1 MSEKATVVPAVS
13 DDRSAFGQDGVFA
26 DLKSAVEKGP
36 EQSRTCLCSL
46 IKARLCVKRFEMIR
60 KIEMEGFSLTTSKRF
75 DEVIA
80 GVNAAIGRRS
90 STGNAWT
97 RLPVH

>member
-1 MSEKATVVPAVS
+1 
-13 DDRSAFGQDGVFA
+13 
-26 DLKSAVEKGP
+26 
-36 EQSRTCLCSL
+36 
-46 IKARLCVKRFEMIR
+46 MIR